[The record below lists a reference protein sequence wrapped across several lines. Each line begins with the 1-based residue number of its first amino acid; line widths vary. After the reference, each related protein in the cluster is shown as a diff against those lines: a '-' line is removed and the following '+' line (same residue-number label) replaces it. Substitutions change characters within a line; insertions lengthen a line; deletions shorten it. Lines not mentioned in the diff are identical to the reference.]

1 MERIYPTRDKIEE
14 SLAIK
19 RLDNHIERYQIIKR
33 YCYGSVLDIA
43 CGVGYGSYLLQ
54 NNPDIEMIVGVD
66 LDQESIDYANQE
78 YKTDKTFFEKCSIN
92 DYKAKHNVLVSLETI
107 EHIEDLNAYRDMIYR
122 VDPELVILSFPN
134 KKSTHFNKYHK
145 HDLNSQQIVTL
156 LQKYILVKQLYQ
168 HDITI
173 MIFVQKPK
181 KMPNIFDTIV

>member
-1 MERIYPTRDKIEE
+1 MERIYPTKDKIEE
-14 SLAIK
+14 SLSIK

-54 NNPDIEMIVGVD
+54 NNPDIDMIVGVD
-66 LDQESIDYANQE
+66 VDQESIEYAKHE
-78 YKTDKTFFEKCSIN
+78 YKTDKTFFENSNIE
-92 DYKAKHNVLVSLETI
+92 DYSSKHDVIVSLETI
-107 EHIEDLNAYRDMIYR
+107 EHIEDLNVYRDMIYR
-122 VDPELVILSFPN
+122 VNPELAILSFPN

-156 LQKYILVKQLYQ
+156 LEKYILVKQLYQ

-181 KMPNIFDTIV
+181 NMPNIFDIIV